1 MYIFCKNSFYFLWK
15 LNYNK
20 IQNVDEILSTKNTCG
35 TLKEDWSID
44 WVTAV
49 DKDTAKSTAEVVV
62 VLDVIEDEEGIIE
75 ISGTTKADG
84 GVGTDINHLWFY
96 VKQMA
101 IIKIH
106 HFCTLIYI

>member
-1 MYIFCKNSFYFLWK
+1 M
-15 LNYNK
+15 
-20 IQNVDEILSTKNTCG
+20 
-35 TLKEDWSID
+35 
-44 WVTAV
+44 
-49 DKDTAKSTAEVVV
+49 V

-101 IIKIH
+101 ITNFIFIYVLIFIKKMNKNIW
-106 HFCTLIYI
+106 T